1 MPVLSW
7 THLEDVPMLWV
18 YPEIGLTK
26 LNPKIT
32 ELNPKIGLTK
42 LNPKITITELNP
54 KIGLTGQGFQ
64 GLGFRVPFILK
75 MVST

>member
-7 THLEDVPMLWV
+7 THLEDVPMPWV

-26 LNPKIT
+26 LNLKIT

-64 GLGFRVPFILK
+64 GLGFLLF
-75 MVST
+75 